1 MAEPTVFVVDDD
13 PAVRTSLAQMIERRG
28 LPVQCFPSAE
38 AFLEAYEDSHPGCLV
53 VDVRMPGM
61 GGLELQE
68 ELADD
73 DASLPIIVITGHGDI
88 PMGVRAMKQGA
99 VDFLEKPY
107 HPEELSD
114 SIEQALALDA
124 RRRQQRS
131 WHTTH
136 QSHLAELTR
145 SEREVME
152 RIASGKQNKQIAS
165 DLDFSLR
172 TVELRWAAIRK
183 KLDVDSRA
191 ALATLLASL
200 ERPVGQV

>member
-1 MAEPTVFVVDDD
+1 MAKPTVFVVDDD

-28 LPVQCFPSAE
+28 LLVQCFPSAE
-38 AFLEAYEDSHPGCLV
+38 AFLEAYEVSLPGCLV

-68 ELADD
+68 ELAAADIP
-73 DASLPIIVITGHGDI
+73 LPVIIITGHGDI

-99 VDFLEKPY
+99 IDFLEKPY

-114 SIEQALALDA
+114 SIDQALALDA
-124 RRRQQRS
+124 RRRQHRS
-131 WHTTH
+131 WHNTL

-152 RIASGKQNKQIAS
+152 RIAAGKQNKQIAS
-165 DLDFSLR
+165 GLDISLR